1 MRALGLAWWCGRWF
15 CVFLIAAA
23 AIRVTEYPPHVNG
36 PPIRADGEGYHVW
49 TYAIL
54 KGDLSFS
61 WFEGNAAR
69 AGLHQ
74 PDPAVRRFTCKYP
87 PGVALLRL
95 PVMVFVTDPGR
106 NGPPYLTTEHWAC
119 LYLGAAALIA
129 IAALGL
135 DSCYRLGVAPLWAN
149 AAVFFLT
156 FGTGLFHYG
165 TYDASYSHIDSAL
178 LISALVWLALRA
190 IDGGQTLSLVP
201 VVVLTALLFLV
212 RTTNILLIG
221 IWVLGCISWPPDRAN
236 RSPALRVRAL
246 GGATLGLIAGMSATL
261 AVNYAMFGRL
271 TLHTYSGE
279 RFVWGDPKL
288 LLVLSGENHGLFR
301 LYPVLGVTIVVGLI
315 APRSRWW
322 TIGLVLAIAAYT
334 VLYGH
339 WWTWHLAS
347 GFGHRGFVELVPLAV
362 PALALALGSL
372 RPPAAW
378 GTMVLGGAATAY
390 TLNQMWQYW
399 HDRPYLSLG
408 QMLAA

>member
-1 MRALGLAWWCGRWF
+1 
-15 CVFLIAAA
+15 
-23 AIRVTEYPPHVNG
+23 
-36 PPIRADGEGYHVW
+36 
-49 TYAIL
+49 
-54 KGDLSFS
+54 
-61 WFEGNAAR
+61 
-69 AGLHQ
+69 
-74 PDPAVRRFTCKYP
+74 
-87 PGVALLRL
+87 
-95 PVMVFVTDPGR
+95 
-106 NGPPYLTTEHWAC
+106 
-119 LYLGAAALIA
+119 
-129 IAALGL
+129 
-135 DSCYRLGVAPLWAN
+135 
-149 AAVFFLT
+149 
-156 FGTGLFHYG
+156 
-165 TYDASYSHIDSAL
+165 
-178 LISALVWLALRA
+178 
-190 IDGGQTLSLVP
+190 
-201 VVVLTALLFLV
+201 
-212 RTTNILLIG
+212 
-221 IWVLGCISWPPDRAN
+221 
-236 RSPALRVRAL
+236 
-246 GGATLGLIAGMSATL
+246 MSATL

-315 APRSRWW
+315 APCSRWW